1 MVKRFLILSIDSVA
15 FFLPLDDQME
25 DDDFEHKTIDEVLES
40 EQKKKKK
47 QKLLE
52 KVRISYFIITPFLC
66 R

>member
-1 MVKRFLILSIDSVA
+1 
-15 FFLPLDDQME
+15 ME

-52 KVRISYFIITPFLC
+52 KVRISYFITTPFFTTVMYGLWWHHVL
-66 R
+66 RGGMGGFKVI